1 VALFQTPINPN
12 DVTINPEYAK
22 MVPKHSKEKFE
33 ELKQSIQ
40 EIGLYE
46 PIVINSKYVVL
57 DGHHRMR
64 ACQEANV
71 VPRFRMMDFKTEDL
85 ERLYVMETNLY
96 RRQLTVFQEVEL
108 RTEITK
114 LKSRQGQRTDLTS
127 SSFEEEVIGTHRKI
141 ASEMPN
147 ASNSTVERALYVL
160 NNAKGE
166 EGEKIKEAARL
177 GTNKGGISIFNAY
190 KQTKQLTET
199 PKEPIPLP
207 EGKYSVIY
215 ADPPWTYTHSFLAG
229 APNTHYTTMTTEKIC
244 ELDIPSHKDAVLFLW
259 STNPLLEDAFKVIE
273 AWGFQYKTNI
283 AWVKDRTGTGHY
295 VRGQHELLLICT
307 KGNIGTPPTE
317 ARVPSVL
324 IAPRTEHSKKP
335 HEVYDIIEAMYPNGK
350 RLELFSRNNRENWTM
365 WGAES

>member
-1 VALFQTPINPN
+1 MALFQTPINPN

-22 MVPKHSKEKFE
+22 MVPEHSKEKFE
-33 ELKQSIQ
+33 ELKNSIQ

-96 RRQLTVFQEVEL
+96 RRQLTVYQEVEIRFVIERIKAKHRML
-108 RTEITK
+108 EGTLSSNDDRGRTNEIVA
-114 LKSRQGQRTDLTS
+114 S
-127 SSFEEEVIGTHRKI
+127 KI
-141 ASEMPN
+141 TNQASPK
-147 ASNSTVERALYVL
+147 TVERALYVIDH
-160 NNAKGE
+160 ATE
-166 EGEKIKEAARL
+166 EIKEAARL

-199 PKEPIPLP
+199 PKDPIPLP
-207 EGKYSVIY
+207 EGIFSVIY

-324 IAPRTEHSKKP
+324 HAPRTEHSKKP
-335 HEVYDIIEAMYPNGK
+335 HEVYDIIEAMYPTGK
-350 RLELFSRNNRENWTM
+350 RLELFSRNNKETWTM

>member
-1 VALFQTPINPN
+1 MALFQTPINPN

-22 MVPKHSKEKFE
+22 MVPEHSKEKFE
-33 ELKQSIQ
+33 ELKNSIQ

-71 VPRFRMMDFKTEDL
+71 VPRFRMMDFKTKDL
-85 ERLYVMETNLY
+85 EMLYVMETNLY

-127 SSFEEEVIGTHRKI
+127 SPFDEEVIGTHRKI

-147 ASNSTVERALYVL
+147 TGEKTVERALYVI
-160 NNAKGE
+160 NNAEGE

-199 PKEPIPLP
+199 PKKPIPLP
-207 EGKYSVIY
+207 EGIFNVIY
-215 ADPPWTYTHSFLAG
+215 ADPP
-229 APNTHYTTMTTEKIC
+229 
-244 ELDIPSHKDAVLFLW
+244 
-259 STNPLLEDAFKVIE
+259 
-273 AWGFQYKTNI
+273 
-283 AWVKDRTGTGHY
+283 
-295 VRGQHELLLICT
+295 
-307 KGNIGTPPTE
+307 
-317 ARVPSVL
+317 
-324 IAPRTEHSKKP
+324 
-335 HEVYDIIEAMYPNGK
+335 
-350 RLELFSRNNRENWTM
+350 
-365 WGAES
+365 